1 MIVETV
7 TTTINPDGTVNCAAM
22 GVEWGDEEIV
32 IKPYR
37 STRTLRNLE
46 ARGAAVV
53 NLTDDIL
60 LFTQAALEDPHPP
73 TRPAAV
79 VDGAV
84 LADACSWR
92 EVTVDAID
100 ATGPRARVTTRVVG
114 RGQRARVHRLQP
126 GVPRGPRGLDPRLAR
141 PPAAGGRDP
150 RRAGAPGRR
159 RGQDGRP
166 ARAGGDGLRPGAGA
180 RRDRR
185 RMTTVR
191 VEAPARL
198 HMGMLDASGDGPRRF
213 GGLGVAVSRP
223 AVVVEASA
231 SDELTRRRPGRRA
244 RPRRG
249 AALPRGARPAAGA
262 RVRVL
267 EAIPAHA
274 GLGSGTKLALA
285 VTAAL
290 SALAGQSP
298 DPAAMA
304 RTAGRGAR
312 SAVGLWTFAL
322 GGFVVEGGRRPG
334 ADEPAPLLTRHA
346 MPDEW
351 RCVLVI
357 PAAEPGLSGGPEEA
371 AFADLRPDPDR
382 SAEIAQLVL
391 TALLPAL
398 VERDLAEFG
407 AALSRIQRLV
417 GDAFAPVQG
426 GTFHPQ
432 AGPLVDALLR
442 LGAAGAGQSS
452 WGPAVYGLV
461 GSEQQGHEV
470 VRGLEAE
477 LGAGGR
483 AEVVRFDNHG
493 ARVEV
498 A

>member
-1 MIVETV
+1 M
-7 TTTINPDGTVNCAAM
+7 
-22 GVEWGDEEIV
+22 
-32 IKPYR
+32 
-37 STRTLRNLE
+37 TL
-46 ARGAAVV
+46 
-53 NLTDDIL
+53 I
-60 LFTQAALEDPHPP
+60 
-73 TRPAAV
+73 
-79 VDGAV
+79 
-84 LADACSWR
+84 
-92 EVTVDAID
+92 
-100 ATGPRARVTTRVVG
+100 
-114 RGQRARVHRLQP
+114 
-126 GVPRGPRGLDPRLAR
+126 
-141 PPAAGGRDP
+141 
-150 RRAGAPGRR
+150 
-159 RGQDGRP
+159 
-166 ARAGGDGLRPGAGA
+166 
-180 RRDRR
+180 
-185 RMTTVR
+185 R

-231 SDELTRRRPGRRA
+231 SDELTVEGPDAERA
-244 RPRRG
+244 LAVAQRCRD
-249 AALPRGARPAAGA
+249 ALGDLPGA

-267 EAIPAHA
+267 EAIPTHA

-322 GGFVVEGGRRPG
+322 GGFVVEGGVRPG
-334 ADEPAPLLTRHA
+334 VADPAPLLMRHA

-351 RCVLVI
+351 RCVLGI
-357 PAAEPGLSGGPEEA
+357 PAAEPGLSGGAEEA
-371 AFADLRPDPDR
+371 AFADLRPDPGR
-382 SAEIAQLVL
+382 SAEIAQVVL
-391 TALLPAL
+391 TALMPAL
-398 VERDLAEFG
+398 VERDLVEFG
-407 AALSRIQRLV
+407 AALSRLQRLV

-426 GTFHPQ
+426 GTFHPR
-432 AGPLVDALLR
+432 AGALVDALLR

-461 GSEQQGHEV
+461 GSEQQGHDV

-483 AEVVRFDNHG
+483 AEVVRFDNRG
-493 ARVEV
+493 ARVEI